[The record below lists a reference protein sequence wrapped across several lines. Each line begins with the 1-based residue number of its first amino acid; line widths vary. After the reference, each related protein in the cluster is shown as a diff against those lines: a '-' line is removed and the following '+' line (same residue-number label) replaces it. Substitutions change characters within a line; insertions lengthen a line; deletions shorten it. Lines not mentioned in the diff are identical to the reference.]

1 MTPAA
6 AAWPSKSLTGTRAVL
21 LIALTITTVGPLLL
35 LVAASFSQLWF
46 YPALLPT
53 AWSAEGW
60 RLGANG
66 ARLARALW
74 TSVLIALATGV
85 LATVVALPLGRAM
98 SGLPGWRRH
107 VTAAA
112 AFLPVAAPPLALGT
126 GLQVLLLRAGIGG
139 TAAGVLV
146 AHLVPAV
153 GYLSLMFL
161 GTFTL
166 FDRRVEENARTLGAT
181 PWQTWWRVTL
191 PLLKPQVAE
200 AMIVGFLVS
209 WSQFAL
215 TLVVGG
221 GAVSTLPLEIF
232 AYVRAEQARPAAV
245 GALLLV
251 VPPAA
256 AFVVLRWASRRSV
269 TPIA

>member
-1 MTPAA
+1 MSAA
-6 AAWPSKSLTGTRAVL
+6 APAGRSRSRASVRAL
-21 LIALTITTVGPLLL
+21 LLVALAITTVGPLLL
-35 LVAASFSQLWF
+35 LVVTSFSRLWF
-46 YPALLPT
+46 YPSLVPATWT
-53 AWSAEGW
+53 ADGW
-60 RLGANG
+60 QLGADGTRLG
-66 ARLARALW
+66 RALW
-74 TSVLIALATGV
+74 TSVMLALATGV
-85 LATVVALPLGRAM
+85 CATAVALPLGRAM
-98 SGLPGWRRH
+98 AGLRGWRRH
-107 VTAAA
+107 VTAGA

-126 GLQVLLLRAGIGG
+126 GLQVLLLRIGIGG
-139 TAAGVLV
+139 TAAGVFV

-153 GYLSLMFL
+153 GYLSLIFL

-166 FDRRVEENARTLGAT
+166 FDRRVEEEARTLGAT
-181 PWQTWWRVTL
+181 PAQTWRRITL
-191 PLLKPQVAE
+191 PLLRPQIAE

-221 GAVSTLPLEIF
+221 GAVSSLPLEIF

-256 AFVVLRWASRRSV
+256 AFVALRWAARRSA
-269 TPIA
+269 TSIA